1 MVIYMTTPAFSEGL
15 ISIVADLSRDLPAEQ
30 RYRRLLAALQQS
42 FPCDAAALLQL
53 EGDYLRPLAVDGLSI
68 DTMGRRFRVDEHPR
82 LDCLVHARVPVRFAS
97 DSPLPDPY
105 DGLMEAEDPH
115 LHVHDCMGASLYID
129 EQPWGVLTLDA
140 LNPATF
146 DQIDNTELRTFI
158 GLAEATVKAAAR
170 MDALTAHAE
179 RQQQVVRALQEA
191 DQPPEMIGQSAPMK
205 RLQEEISIV
214 ARSHLNVL
222 VLGETG
228 VGKELVARQIHRL
241 SSRSEQ
247 PLVYVNCAALPENLA
262 ESELFGHLK
271 GAFSGAVAARA
282 GKFEIADGGTLFLDE
297 VGELPLALQATL
309 LRALQS
315 GEIQRVGS
323 DQHLQVNVR
332 VVAAT
337 NRDLKVEVAE
347 GRFRADLYHRLS
359 VYPLQVPP
367 LRARG
372 QDILLLAGYLLEASQ
387 RRLGIHALRVSEEA
401 GRQLQQ
407 YSWPG
412 NVRELEHLLNRAA
425 LRARAAQASDLSPRE
440 ASVVLAPEHLGLEQ
454 AVVPSLP
461 ARTQSRTDAVAA
473 ALVEP
478 DSAELSMAAVLDH
491 YQRQL
496 ISQRLKQYQGNRAAA
511 ARSLGINRS
520 NFHRLLKRLDLG

>member
-1 MVIYMTTPAFSEGL
+1 MTTAAFSEGL

-30 RYRRLLAALQQS
+30 RYQRLLAALQQS

-53 EGDYLRPLAVDGLSI
+53 DGDYLKPLAVDGLSVEA
-68 DTMGRRFRVDEHPR
+68 MGRRFRVDEHPR
-82 LDCLVHARVPVRFAS
+82 LDCLVHARVPVRFAA

-105 DGLMEAEDPH
+105 DGLMNGDDPH

-146 DQIDNTELRTFI
+146 DQIDSTELRTFI

-179 RQQQVVRALQEA
+179 RQQQVVRVLQEA
-191 DQPPEMIGQSAPMK
+191 DQAPEMVGESAPMK
-205 RLQEEISIV
+205 RLQEEITIV

-241 SSRSEQ
+241 SGRAEQ

-262 ESELFGHLK
+262 ESELFGHVK
-271 GAFSGAVAARA
+271 GAFSGALAARA
-282 GKFEIADGGTLFLDE
+282 GKFEVADGGTLFLDE
-297 VGELPLALQATL
+297 VGELPLTLQATL

-323 DQHLQVNVR
+323 DRHLQVNVR
-332 VVAAT
+332 IVAAT
-337 NRDLKVEVAE
+337 NRDLADEVAE

-367 LRARG
+367 LRERG

-387 RRLGIHALRVSEEA
+387 RRLDVHALRLSAEA

-412 NVRELEHLLNRAA
+412 NVRELEHLLSRAA
-425 LRARAAQASDLSPRE
+425 LRARAGQVAGALARE

-454 AVVPSLP
+454 AAPVQASRAVRSP
-461 ARTQSRTDAVAA
+461 AKEGAVAA
-473 ALVEP
+473 VALVAP
-478 DSAELSMAAVLDH
+478 DADALSMAQVLEH

-496 ISQRLKQYQGNRAAA
+496 ISQRLTQCEGNRAAA
-511 ARSLGINRS
+511 ARSLGVNRS
-520 NFHRLLKRLDLG
+520 NFHRLLKRLGLG